1 MCMIL
6 EHGESEKISYGAMIN
21 DEVGPMTSMTHGG
34 DFGLCGAH
42 TAPVANGVG
51 AKLKRLARRL
61 TDALEAQRR
70 REVDREIAR
79 LLAQSGGRLTD
90 SLEREIIHK
99 ECEIIQKIFA
109 SDWSPPQ

>member
-6 EHGESEKISYGAMIN
+6 EHGESENISYGAMVN

-90 SLEREIIHK
+90 SLEREIM
-99 ECEIIQKIFA
+99 QKVFA
-109 SDWSPPQ
+109 SDWSLPQ